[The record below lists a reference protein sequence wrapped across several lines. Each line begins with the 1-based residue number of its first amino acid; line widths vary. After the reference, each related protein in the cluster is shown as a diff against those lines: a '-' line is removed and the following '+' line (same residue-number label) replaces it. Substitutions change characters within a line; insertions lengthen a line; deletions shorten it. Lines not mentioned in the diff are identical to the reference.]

1 MQAREVLKIDFP
13 PFLHILLH
21 MIDFM
26 SDYKFI
32 ICIINVL
39 HKSYKTYSILSFLYV
54 CMVNTIYL
62 LSFVE
67 TPIINLRGVSTKLNK
82 YTPYFNT
89 ICLKLVLNKKSLCA
103 KILKSGFLKPTTLS

>member
-39 HKSYKTYSILSFLYV
+39 HKSYKTYSIF
-54 CMVNTIYL
+54 
-62 LSFVE
+62 
-67 TPIINLRGVSTKLNK
+67 
-82 YTPYFNT
+82 
-89 ICLKLVLNKKSLCA
+89 
-103 KILKSGFLKPTTLS
+103 